1 MKQKTLKNTI
11 EFSGVGLHSGL
22 EVSVKL
28 IPKNENFGI
37 RFKRTDLPESCEINA
52 DYKNVISTQR
62 SVTLGRGNSYIKTVE
77 HLLAALYAYGID
89 NLLIEANG
97 GEIPAV
103 DGSAAPFTQKILETG
118 ILELPAEKECI
129 RLKEPVNFKEK
140 DSFISAYPGEN
151 LKITVV
157 INFNHPLA
165 GYQVFEFEKGKDD
178 FFSVLSPAR
187 TFGFWEEIEFL
198 KKNNLALGG
207 SPDNAI
213 IIKKDKIMTK
223 LRFDDEIVRHKC
235 LDLIGDMALLGKDLK
250 AHICAYKSSHGLDI
264 KFLKKIA
271 AFKEGEMV
279 NIDINEIFKIL
290 PHRYPFLLVDRV
302 LELVDDKRAVGIKN
316 VTYNEPFFM
325 GHFPEK
331 PIMPGVLIIEAL
343 AQIGG
348 IMLLNK
354 RRHLKITPYFT
365 GIDKVRI
372 RKAVI
377 PGDQILLTAEVLNIR
392 GNQMGKIKATATVNG
407 RLVTEGEL
415 MFALVQ
421 EKAEDR
427 GEDLE

>member
-1 MKQKTLKNTI
+1 MKQKTLKNII
-11 EFSGVGLHSGL
+11 EFSGVGLHSGC
-22 EVSVKL
+22 EVSVRL

-37 RFKRTDLPESCEINA
+37 KFKRTDLPGNNEIEAN
-52 DYKNVISTQR
+52 YKNVASTQR
-62 SVTLGRGNSYIKTVE
+62 SVTLGAGDARVKTVE

-89 NLLIEANG
+89 NLLIEVKG
-97 GEIPAV
+97 EEIPAV
-103 DGSAAPFTQKILETG
+103 DGSAAPFAQKILETG
-118 ILELPAEKECI
+118 ILELPAEKEYFCI
-129 RLKEPVNFKEK
+129 KEPVNFKES
-140 DSFISAYPGEN
+140 DSFISAYPSDA
-151 LKITVV
+151 LKVTVV
-157 INFNHPLA
+157 VNFNHPLA
-165 GYQVFEFEKGKDD
+165 GYQVFEFEKDKDD
-178 FFSVLSPAR
+178 FFTALSPAR

-235 LDLIGDMALLGKDLK
+235 LDLIGDIALLGKDLK

-264 KFLKKIA
+264 KFLKKIT
-271 AFKEGEMV
+271 AFKKEGEMAD
-279 NIDINEIFKIL
+279 IDINEILKIL

-302 LELVDDKRAVGIKN
+302 LELEDDKRAVGIKN
-316 VTYNEPFFM
+316 VTYNEPFFT

-354 RRHLKITPYFT
+354 RRHMKIIPYFT

-377 PGDQILLTAEVLNIR
+377 PGDQILLTAEVISIR
-392 GNQMGKIKATATVNG
+392 GNQMGKIRAKATVNG
-407 RLVTEGEL
+407 KLVTEGEF
-415 MFALVQ
+415 MFALMP
-421 EKAEDR
+421 EKTEDR
-427 GEDLE
+427 GE